1 MFICGLVYV
10 KLVDLVVVLKCREWL
25 KIVEEW
31 IERRRE
37 FDWLG
42 GVFIEGS
49 SWEGLLC
56 GIDWWLLKLVWGIG
70 MVNFFCFCWMIVY

>member
-10 KLVDLVVVLKCREWL
+10 KLVDMVVVLKCREWL

-37 FDWLG
+37 FDWLS
-42 GVFIEGS
+42 GVFIEEVVEKG
-49 SWEGLLC
+49 C
-56 GIDWWLLKLVWGIG
+56 YLVLIG
-70 MVNFFCFCWMIVY
+70 GY

>member
-42 GVFIEGS
+42 GVLIEEVVEKG
-49 SWEGLLC
+49 C
-56 GIDWWLLKLVWGIG
+56 YLVLIG
-70 MVNFFCFCWMIVY
+70 GY

>member
-42 GVFIEGS
+42 GVFIEEVVEKGCYLVLIGS
-49 SWEGLLC
+49 
-56 GIDWWLLKLVWGIG
+56 
-70 MVNFFCFCWMIVY
+70 Y